1 MEFRYS
7 RNNDYDYYGPDYMM
21 GGGLIIIGNPCDHY
35 YLNQSDFGD
44 HLHHGFYDDV
54 QIENYHEIHIDD
66 MADWAGA
73 DTDLMGQT
81 DLNDYGAQDL
91 GIDDPGNDLG
101 VHQDMADLQGD
112 NGVDFNNDNF
122 GGDDGYAAN
131 DLGNAYDGI
140 TNSFIDS
147 FSLLFI
153 INK

>member
-1 MEFRYS
+1 
-7 RNNDYDYYGPDYMM
+7 
-21 GGGLIIIGNPCDHY
+21 
-35 YLNQSDFGD
+35 
-44 HLHHGFYDDV
+44 
-54 QIENYHEIHIDD
+54 
-66 MADWAGA
+66 
-73 DTDLMGQT
+73 MGQT